1 MTCIVGMLN
10 PQDGNVMIGGDSA
23 AVSGIEIQIEKQ
35 PKIFVHGDFIFG
47 CTSSFRLIQLLKFQ
61 FQPPIIENSGPG
73 FATVAK
79 QSPVD
84 IYAYMCTKFVDEL
97 RNCFKAG
104 GILDTQ
110 NGIEHGGTFLV
121 GYKERLFRIN
131 SDFYVMETLD
141 GFDAVGCG
149 QQYALGAMK
158 QLESTKLSVQAK
170 LAQALETAAHFSG
183 GVVGPFHYVST

>member
-10 PQDGNVMIGGDSA
+10 PQGGNVVIGGDSA
-23 AVSGIEIQIEKQ
+23 AVSGIEVQVEKQ
-35 PKIFVHGDFIFG
+35 PKVFSNGDFIFG
-47 CTSSFRLIQLLKFQ
+47 CTTSFRMIQLLKFQ
-61 FQPPIIENSGPG
+61 FQTPIIEHAGPG
-73 FATVAK
+73 FTTTAK

-97 RNCFKAG
+97 RNCFKSG

-131 SDFYVMETLD
+131 SDFYVMETAD
-141 GFDAVGCG
+141 GFDSVGCG

-158 QLESTKLSVQAK
+158 QLEGSSLQVQDK
-170 LAQALETAAHFSG
+170 LAQALEIAAHFSG
-183 GVVGPFHYVST
+183 GVVGPFHFITT

>member
-10 PQDGNVMIGGDSA
+10 PQDGNIIIGGDSA
-23 AVSGIEIQIEKQ
+23 AVTGMEIQVEKQ
-35 PKIFVHGDFIFG
+35 PKIFKNGEFIFG
-47 CTSSFRLIQLLKFQ
+47 CTTSFRMIQLLKFQ
-61 FQPPIIENSGPG
+61 FQPPVIEHGGTG
-73 FATVAK
+73 FTSASK
-79 QSPVD
+79 QAPVD

-97 RNCFKAG
+97 RNCFKVG

-183 GVVGPFHYVST
+183 GVVGPFHFVTT

>member
-10 PQDGNVMIGGDSA
+10 PQDGNVIIGGDSA
-23 AVSGIEIQIEKQ
+23 AVSGIEIQVEKQ
-35 PKIFVHGDFIFG
+35 PKIFKNGDFIFG
-47 CTSSFRLIQLLKFQ
+47 CTTSFRMIQLLKFQ

-79 QSPVD
+79 QAPVD

-97 RNCFKAG
+97 RNCFKVG

-158 QLESTKLSVQAK
+158 QLESTKLSVQVK

-183 GVVGPFHYVST
+183 GVVGPFHIVTT